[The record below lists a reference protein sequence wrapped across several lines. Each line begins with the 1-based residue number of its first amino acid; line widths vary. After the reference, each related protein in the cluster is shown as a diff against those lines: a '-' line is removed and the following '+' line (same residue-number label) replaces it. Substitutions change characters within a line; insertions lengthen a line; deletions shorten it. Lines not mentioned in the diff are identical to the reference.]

1 MIRAIRH
8 VAVATALAL
17 MLTGGTATAQKTG
30 GVLGV
35 HLWDSPPHLSM
46 IDGVNPLAART
57 LMPMFNNLV
66 MFDQHVKQSRLDAIV
81 PDLAT
86 SWSWNEDGTAVTF
99 RLRHGV
105 KWHDGRPFTANDV
118 KCTWDLILDKGP
130 EKLRSNTLLLV
141 QEPRAG
147 HNKRR

>member
-30 GVLGV
+30 GVLRV

-81 PDLAT
+81 PIWRPLGPGTRTAPKSPFGCAT
-86 SWSWNEDGTAVTF
+86 T
-99 RLRHGV
+99 
-105 KWHDGRPFTANDV
+105 
-118 KCTWDLILDKGP
+118 
-130 EKLRSNTLLLV
+130 SNA
-141 QEPRAG
+141 PG
-147 HNKRR
+147 I